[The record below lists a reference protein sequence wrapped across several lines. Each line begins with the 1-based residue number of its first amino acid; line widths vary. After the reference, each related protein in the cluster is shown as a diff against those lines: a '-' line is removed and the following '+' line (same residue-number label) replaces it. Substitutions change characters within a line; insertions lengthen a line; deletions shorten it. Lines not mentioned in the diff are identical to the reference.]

1 LKLLTCFAGGRRVPV
16 CRKKE
21 YRLCL
26 FQRKLVR
33 LNAMAPTQRE
43 MTVLLSG
50 QRLQL
55 GVFPSVNTGKAGLQK
70 RRQTLQI
77 NGFLTAFLGS
87 VVT

>member
-1 LKLLTCFAGGRRVPV
+1 
-16 CRKKE
+16 
-21 YRLCL
+21 
-26 FQRKLVR
+26 
-33 LNAMAPTQRE
+33 MAPTQRE